1 MWVSVRVQPLE
12 GRKHGRDRIET
23 SSGSIQP
30 GNTRSHPWLVC
41 SLENARPS
49 RDIRNLPTHPSSTL
63 LSLSLSILS
72 RPCFTVTFLSFL
84 LPQKEET
91 TAPQTASLTYFQRL
105 NGLDVERQP
114 RTLLRPPLCSKD
126 RIVPTRTRP
135 LPSWT
140 GRTFKRNGNGND
152 LLRFRKRSTRR

>member
-49 RDIRNLPTHPSSTL
+49 RDIRNLPTHPSST
-63 LSLSLSILS
+63 ILS
-72 RPCFTVTFLSFL
+72 TFPTVFHRDISLFPSSA
-84 LPQKEET
+84 ERGNDC
-91 TAPQTASLTYFQRL
+91 AATASLTYFQRL